1 MTDTLL
7 DLIDRLPARRRLEAW
22 WNTPVAPLRG
32 HGLPASALP
41 VFAPWLARRAGRA
54 VLVLVADPEGLFG
67 EVSAWFGE
75 GLRAVVF
82 PAVET
87 LPFDRLAPDEET
99 VRRRLQ
105 AIDALGS
112 GEPVVCFS
120 SWNAMTRPTLT
131 ADALRRWA
139 FTLQSGERYAL
150 DDLLHKLATLGYRR
164 EPLVQAR
171 GEFSLRGGILDAYPP
186 DRSRPL
192 RAEFFGDEL
201 ESLREF
207 DVETQGSV
215 GIVPRARILPA
226 AEVILSREAITAA
239 DHALEDLDFSHSL
252 PEVRDDWLADVER
265 VRSGAYFDGIEG
277 FQAYL
282 EPAQPTL
289 LDHLPSDA
297 LVLSIDARRNSAQA
311 VQREQE
317 LKDLVSVEVD
327 RGELPAGLRTGLVSV
342 AALQQRTAGWRT
354 CEVSQGDDEGSVDLG
369 FEPVDAYAGRMDALA
384 ERVRT
389 GARSKQRIL
398 IVTQQESRLREL
410 LEDRDVYPA
419 AGRLTWSHT
428 PLMPG
433 LVVLGSQPVAQG
445 FRLPAAEL
453 DVYGDSD
460 IFGGLRQRVRRGVI
474 RARSATWKLEFQ
486 PGDLIVHVDHGI
498 GRFVGMRLM
507 GEAGQ
512 EREYMQL
519 EYAEGD
525 KLYVPVE
532 HLERVQKYIGGG
544 DAAPRL
550 QRLGSGEWD
559 RAKKKVRESVE
570 EVAKD
575 LLDLYSKRQLVEGHA
590 YSADGPWQHELEESF
605 PYDETPDQVRVM
617 AEIKA
622 DMEDSRPMDRLLAGD
637 VGFGKTELALRAAF
651 KAVTDSKQVAVLV
664 PTTVLAQ
671 QHFLTFSERFR
682 PFPVKV
688 DMLSRFRT
696 DAEASD
702 VLRRLRTGEVDV
714 VIGTHRL
721 LQKDVQFRDLGLVV
735 LDEEQ
740 RFGVMQKEKL
750 KQLRASVD
758 VLSLSATPIP
768 RTLHMALAGIR
779 DLSVI
784 QTPPE
789 ERLPIKT
796 FVTADDDDLIK
807 EVIQRELQRGGQVFY
822 VYNRVQTIRKAE
834 ERIKRLVPHARVLV
848 GHGQMP
854 ETTLADVMVKFINR
868 EADVLVCSTI
878 IESGLDIPNANTIV
892 VVDAHRMGLAQLYQL
907 RGRVGRAGQ
916 RAYAYFLY
924 NPTRSFSENADK
936 RLDVISELHDLG
948 SGFKLALKDL
958 EIRGAGN
965 LLGTAQHGAIA
976 AVGLELYNAMLR
988 QAVESQK
995 SGQVVEIPAGLTLDL
1010 PLEHFLPREYV
1021 PDEKLRL
1028 QVYQDLAAVE
1038 DEEGLEAA
1046 QKNLADRFG
1055 KPPAPVRNLIYA
1067 LRVKW
1072 LARQAGLTAIETDGD
1087 SLLLRLPAGWA
1098 GDPRRLEAQ
1107 FRSILQVRFGK
1118 VRISMRLAGP
1128 QWKERLVDVLGE
1140 VERLGRVAV
1149 PATLPTRVAL

>member
-1 MTDTLL
+1 LAETLL
-7 DLIDRLPARRRLEAW
+7 DLLDRLPATARLEAW
-22 WNTPVAPLRG
+22 WSTPASRLNS
-32 HGLPASALP
+32 HGLPGSALP
-41 VFAPWLARRAGRA
+41 VFAAWLARRAERPILA
-54 VLVLVADPEGLFG
+54 LVADPEAAFS
-67 EVSAWFGE
+67 EVGAWFGE
-75 GLRAVVF
+75 GVRSVVF

-99 VRRRLQ
+99 VRRRLE
-105 AIDALGS
+105 AIDALS
-112 GEPVVCFS
+112 SSDPVVCFS
-120 SWNAMTRPTLT
+120 SWTAMTRPTLS
-131 ADALRRWA
+131 ASALQRWA
-139 FTLQSGERYAL
+139 FTLKPGERYVL
-150 DDLLHKLATLGYRR
+150 DDLVHKLATLGYRR

-171 GEFSLRGGILDAYPP
+171 GEFSLRGGILDAFPP
-186 DRSRPL
+186 DRRHPL

-207 DVETQGSV
+207 EVESQGSV
-215 GIVPRARILPA
+215 GSVPVMRILSA
-226 AEVILSREAITAA
+226 AELILTSEAIAA
-239 DHALEDLDFSHSL
+239 AEAALNDLDFSRCL
-252 PEVRDDWLADVER
+252 PEVRDDWLGDIER
-265 VRSGAYFDGIEG
+265 VRAGAYFDGIEG
-277 FQAYL
+277 FESYL
-282 EPAQPTL
+282 ESSQPTL
-289 LDHLPSDA
+289 LDHLPASALIVSMDA
-297 LVLSIDARRNSAQA
+297 QRNLAQA
-311 VQREQE
+311 VQRERELQE
-317 LKDLVSVEVD
+317 LVSVEVE
-327 RGELPAGLRTGLVSV
+327 RGELPGRLRTGLVPVSS
-342 AALQQRTAGWRT
+342 LQERTAGWRT
-354 CEVSQGDDEGSVDLG
+354 LEVVHGDDVGSVDLG
-369 FEPVDAYAGRMDALA
+369 FEPVDAYAGRLDALA
-384 ERVRT
+384 DRVRT
-389 GARSKQRIL
+389 DARAKQRIL
-398 IVTQQESRLREL
+398 IVTQQEARLREL

-419 AGRLTWSHT
+419 AGLLTWSHT

-433 LVVLGSQPVAQG
+433 LIVLGSQPVAQG
-445 FRLPAAEL
+445 FRLAAAQL

-460 IFGGLRQRVRRGVI
+460 IFGGLRQRVRRGVV
-474 RARSATWKLEFQ
+474 RARSATWKLEFE

-507 GEAGQ
+507 GDPGQ

-532 HLERVQKYIGGG
+532 HLERVQKYVGGG

-575 LLDLYSKRQLVEGHA
+575 LLELYSKRQLVEGHA
-590 YSADGPWQHELEESF
+590 YSADGPWQHELEQSF

-637 VGFGKTELALRAAF
+637 VGFGKTELAVRAAF
-651 KAVTDSKQVAVLV
+651 KAVSDSKQVAVLV

-688 DMLSRFRT
+688 DMLSRFRS
-696 DAEASD
+696 DAEVKD
-702 VLRRLRTGEVDV
+702 TLRRLQTGEVDV

-854 ETTLADVMVKFINR
+854 ETTLADVMVKFING

-892 VVDAHRMGLAQLYQL
+892 VIDAHRMGLAQLYQL

-916 RAYAYFLY
+916 RAYAYFTY

-988 QAVESQK
+988 DAVESQK
-995 SGQVVEIPAGLTLDL
+995 SGQVVEVPAGLTMDL

-1028 QVYQDLAAVE
+1028 QVYQELAAVA

-1046 QKNLADRFG
+1046 ETNLADRFG

-1072 LARQAGLTAIETDGD
+1072 LARQAGLTAIETDGEW
-1087 SLLLRLPAGWA
+1087 LILRLAADWS

-1107 FRSILQVRFGK
+1107 FRSILHVRFGK
-1118 VRISMRLAGP
+1118 VRISMRQAGP
-1128 QWKERLVDVLGE
+1128 QWKERLVEVLGE
-1140 VERLGRVAV
+1140 IERLAR
-1149 PATLPTRVAL
+1149 PATRPTRVAL